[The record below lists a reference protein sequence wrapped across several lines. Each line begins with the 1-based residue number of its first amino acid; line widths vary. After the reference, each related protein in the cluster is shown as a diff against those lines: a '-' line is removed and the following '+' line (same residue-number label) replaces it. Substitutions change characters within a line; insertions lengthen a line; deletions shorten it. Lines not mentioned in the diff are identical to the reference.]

1 MRKRTRKPSLLRD
14 ARTALLEHRVV
25 WALLVVAV
33 CLGGGGRGANIANL
47 FVQMAALLVV
57 AVDHQRI
64 RAGWERIGW
73 PAKVL
78 VVATLALPLLQ
89 LVPLPPSVWTLLPGR
104 EILVEAQQV
113 AVGELRWAPISLVP
127 LITLLA
133 LTGLFAPLVVFL
145 ASANLDRRAGVHA
158 LAVVAALGLVC
169 AGLGALQLLA
179 GGSLTL
185 FDTGDPGYLHGL
197 FANHN
202 STGIFLVIALCAT
215 IEFAA
220 VVRLKGAPL
229 AVAAACGIGL
239 AVAVLLTQSRSSM
252 ALMIFPLG
260 LLAFHVVQRSRF
272 AGNRLLA
279 AGAIGA
285 IVLAGTGISAL
296 AVTSNERLAQTV
308 ERFDTTANLRPAL
321 WSDARNSA
329 ERFFPVGS
337 GMGTFDEVFQLDE
350 SLETLYPARA
360 GRAHSDYLEIAIEAG
375 VAGILVLFSW
385 AVYAGWGSYRA
396 AGRQSLSWPF
406 YLAVTGSFA
415 AQSLLDYPLRNQA
428 LLCVAALIL
437 GLMAGSWKNE
447 RTRVK
452 EMPSA

>member
-1 MRKRTRKPSLLRD
+1 MRRKTRKPSRLRD
-14 ARTALLEHRVV
+14 AKAVLLEHRIV
-25 WALLVVAV
+25 WAFLVVAL

-57 AVDHQRI
+57 AINFDRI
-64 RAGWERIGW
+64 RAGLGRIGW
-73 PAKVL
+73 PGRLL
-78 VVATLALPLLQ
+78 VIATIALPLLQ
-89 LVPLPPSVWTLLPGR
+89 LVPLPPSIWTGLPGR
-104 EILVEAQQV
+104 EVLAEAQEV

-127 LITLLA
+127 TVTLLA
-133 LTGLFAPLVVFL
+133 LTGLIAPLVMFL
-145 ASANLDRRAGVHA
+145 AAASLDRGGAVYS
-158 LAVVAALGLVC
+158 LAILAALGLLC
-169 AGLGALQLLA
+169 AALGALQVLA
-179 GGSLTL
+179 GGALAL

-202 STGIFLVIALCAT
+202 STGIFLVIALCAL
-215 IEFAA
+215 IEFSAIL
-220 VVRLKGAPL
+220 RLKGAVL
-229 AVAAACGIGL
+229 GVAAACGIAL
-239 AVAVLLTQSRSSM
+239 AVAIILTQSRSSL
-252 ALMIFPLG
+252 ALMIFPFG
-260 LLAFHVVQRSRF
+260 LLGYHLVQRSRL
-272 AGNRLLA
+272 AGNRVMGFA
-279 AGAIGA
+279 AIGA
-285 IVLAGTGISAL
+285 VVLAGTGLAAL
-296 AVTSNERLAQTV
+296 AISSNDRLAQTV

-321 WSDARNSA
+321 WSDARLSA

-375 VAGILVLFSW
+375 GAGILVLFIW

-437 GLMAGSWKNE
+437 GLMAGSWANE
-447 RTRVK
+447 RKRMK
-452 EMPSA
+452 EMPGA